1 VKGGRVLCRLTGK
14 VETIPFTSSKSG
26 NDWSLLMVEVTD
38 NTARHRFEMTVD
50 GKVAFLDYAM
60 EDGRLVLMHTEV
72 PQVLAGRGVG
82 TALVRL
88 VLDEARSGGL
98 WIVPKCEFVETYI
111 RHHPEFADLVGAS
124 PA

>member
-1 VKGGRVLCRLTGK
+1 MLCRLTGK

-98 WIVPKCEFVETYI
+98 RIVPKCEFVETYI